1 MIFWGLG
8 CLLLVTLML
17 GSVFVAA
24 GVYAALEQM
33 PELVRGGGA
42 VLAGGAVF
50 FGVSRLAMPL
60 FRAMFP
66 KRFAKFAADRLRR
79 EEALRRSRA
88 GSPEG

>member
-1 MIFWGLG
+1 M
-8 CLLLVTLML
+8 LLVTLML

-33 PELVRGGGA
+33 PELIRGGGA
-42 VLAGGAVF
+42 VLAGGTVF